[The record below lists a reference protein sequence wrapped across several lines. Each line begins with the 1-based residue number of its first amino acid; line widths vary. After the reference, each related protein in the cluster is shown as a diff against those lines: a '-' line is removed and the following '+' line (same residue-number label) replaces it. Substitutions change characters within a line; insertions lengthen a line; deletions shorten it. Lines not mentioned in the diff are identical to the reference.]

1 MPTDKNKKT
10 LDYRRGIGRIKAG
23 GGKTSARGINKGRG
37 AAGEGK
43 VIGSAGTRG
52 VKNDHTSSGRST
64 GRSGR
69 VVKEKGASAIK
80 KRGTVAGK
88 GPSANKY
95 IGRSKTGKLE
105 NKNRPQQKTASAI
118 KKKNLGSSFSG
129 AYGGKKK

>member
-10 LDYRRGIGRIKAG
+10 LDYRRGKGRIKSG
-23 GGKTSARGINKGRG
+23 GGATSATGSLRGSDRVAG
-37 AAGEGK
+37 A
-43 VIGSAGTRG
+43 AGTRG
-52 VKNDHTSSGRST
+52 VRNDHTTSGRST

-80 KRGTVAGK
+80 SKGVKNMSK

-95 IGRSKTGKLE
+95 IGKSKMGKLE